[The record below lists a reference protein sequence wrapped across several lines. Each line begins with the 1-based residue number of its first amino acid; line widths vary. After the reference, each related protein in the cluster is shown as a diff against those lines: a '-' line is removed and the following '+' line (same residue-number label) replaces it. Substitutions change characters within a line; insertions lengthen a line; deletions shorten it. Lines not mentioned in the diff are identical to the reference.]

1 VWSKSREM
9 QEGRLVTEYQLVGS
23 MLENCWFSS
32 VIAVIGQMYYKCLKH
47 KIVRIAVSDDM
58 CLYIMF
64 TTLH

>member
-1 VWSKSREM
+1 M

-32 VIAVIGQMYYKCLKH
+32 VIAIIGQMYYKCLKY